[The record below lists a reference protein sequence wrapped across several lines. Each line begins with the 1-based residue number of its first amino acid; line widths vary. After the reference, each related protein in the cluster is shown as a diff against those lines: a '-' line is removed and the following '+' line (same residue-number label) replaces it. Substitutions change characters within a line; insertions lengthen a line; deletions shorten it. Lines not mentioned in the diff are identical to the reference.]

1 MECVCLSLQ
10 YTRSTDFGIIC
21 IIPGGGGAA
30 IGYETDR
37 GAFWVSL
44 RTFME
49 NLFFM
54 SAEALFGVVSKCVV
68 IFGVF

>member
-1 MECVCLSLQ
+1 MECVRLSLQ

-21 IIPGGGGAA
+21 IIPGEGAA

-44 RTFME
+44 RTFRE

-54 SAEALFGVVSKCVV
+54 SVEALFGVVSKCVV